1 MLWSER
7 KAKDETRKKVLLCLN
22 PYKDNLIL
30 NLPGNEILFEQMV
43 TSMANISKNEFVLF
57 ERDGSLVPEIRRKLD
72 QLPINYSLQ
81 NQDVDIYLQGQLAL
95 ESPAR
100 KFDLIWLDYCGP
112 LTPLRLSIAA
122 RLRNLVTDTGT
133 YAFTFMMGRE
143 HGGMMDII
151 DAFGANEAPSGG
163 SNLPVRLPDDM
174 SLPLE
179 MRIKTLLKV
188 MWPTCQKTRISIL
201 SYNDTVPMYVVIF
214 QKGRLLDKELV
225 PVKKLSVEWIQ
236 L

>member
-7 KAKDETRKKVLLCLN
+7 KAKDETRKRVLLTLD

-30 NLPGNEILFEQMV
+30 SLPGNEALFEKMV
-43 TSMANISKNEFVLF
+43 TSMCSTSANEFVLF
-57 ERDGSLVPEIRRKLD
+57 ERESSLVSGIRKILD
-72 QLPINYSLQ
+72 QSPIKYTLH
-81 NQDVDIYLQGQLAL
+81 NQDVDFYLQSQLVNL
-95 ESPAR
+95 PER

-112 LTPLRLSIAA
+112 LTPLRLNIAA

-151 DAFGANEAPSGG
+151 DAFGANEAPTGG
-163 SNLPVRLPDDM
+163 GNLPLRLPDDM
-174 SLPLE
+174 PAPLE

-188 MWPTCQKTRISIL
+188 MWPTCQKTRITIL

-214 QKGRLLDKELV
+214 QKGRSLGREIV
-225 PVKKLSVEWIQ
+225 PVKKLSVEWIE